1 MLTPNPV
8 AFSIFGFDIRWYAIC
23 ILTGIVVAL
32 LIAAKRLKKLNMD
45 TDIIYDYLIVC
56 LPLGIIFAR
65 LYYVIFE
72 WGYYSE
78 HLDSIY
84 KIWNGGLAIHG
95 GLIGAFIGIWLVSR
109 YKKLNVLTILDVI
122 APCILIAQSIGRWGN
137 YFNMEAHGVQTTVPW
152 AINVIDP
159 TLGSIMVH
167 PTFLYESIWDLIGF
181 FLLYFIIERKFK
193 KYEGE
198 LICSYLIYY
207 SIGRFFIEG
216 LRTDSLMFFG
226 LRTAQLVSLG
236 LIVLGIVGIILIR
249 KKHQN
254 DLLEE
259 KQTCEQ
265 KDLDEDNEAIY
276 KASDNES

>member
-8 AFSIFGFDIRWYAIC
+8 AFSIFGFDIRLSLIHIC

-65 LYYVIFE
+65 FYYVIFE

-122 APCILIAQSIGRWGN
+122 APCILIAQSIGC
-137 YFNMEAHGVQTTVPW
+137 
-152 AINVIDP
+152 
-159 TLGSIMVH
+159 
-167 PTFLYESIWDLIGF
+167 
-181 FLLYFIIERKFK
+181 LLYTSR
-193 KYEGE
+193 
-198 LICSYLIYY
+198 C
-207 SIGRFFIEG
+207 
-216 LRTDSLMFFG
+216 
-226 LRTAQLVSLG
+226 V
-236 LIVLGIVGIILIR
+236 
-249 KKHQN
+249 
-254 DLLEE
+254 
-259 KQTCEQ
+259 
-265 KDLDEDNEAIY
+265 
-276 KASDNES
+276 